1 MSIHKLEI
9 EDVEKIKAV
18 LDRLNISSKRI
29 TIDFSDLT
37 VEAEEDPYDVKDILD
52 IEDSI
57 SQDRAKEL
65 SDHVKEAREEWD
77 L

>member
-1 MSIHKLEI
+1 MSIHKLEM

-18 LDRLNISSKRI
+18 LERLNISSKRI
-29 TIDFSDLT
+29 TIDFNDLT
-37 VEAEEDPYDVKDILD
+37 VETEEDPYDVKDILE

-57 SQDRAKEL
+57 SQDREKEL